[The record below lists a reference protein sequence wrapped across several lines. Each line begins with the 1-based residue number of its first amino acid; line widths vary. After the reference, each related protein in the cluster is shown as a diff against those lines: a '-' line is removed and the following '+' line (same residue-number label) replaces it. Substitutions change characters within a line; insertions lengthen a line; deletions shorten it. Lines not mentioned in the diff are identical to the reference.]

1 MENQL
6 ESIISLFNQAIKQF
20 SFQLDSFEINNV
32 KIGNDVFILETIAK
46 IPAINM
52 SNLSTILHLPS
63 STATR
68 SVDHLV
74 KLGLISRSS
83 PPNNRK
89 QILLSLTPMG
99 INFLQIFVQHQTDSL
114 KDLFTRFTAEE
125 IDHFTEILEK
135 IVEYQKS
142 LFS

>member
-32 KIGNDVFILETIAK
+32 KIGNNVFILETIAK

-63 STATR
+63 STGNT
-68 SVDHLV
+68 S
-74 KLGLISRSS
+74 SRSS
-83 PPNNRK
+83 R
-89 QILLSLTPMG
+89 QIR
-99 INFLQIFVQHQTDSL
+99 IDFQIKPT
-114 KDLFTRFTAEE
+114 
-125 IDHFTEILEK
+125 
-135 IVEYQKS
+135 
-142 LFS
+142 